1 LAGAGGIEAFY
12 AAGTANMK
20 SRIMYIEPGGGLAG
34 AGGRIGR
41 VQFSKTGKTLR
52 YGARSFQ
59 SLDGRGYKENYCDI
73 NSGERYWISGPRRD
87 GNDALYPMV
96 VEIDDDVREE
106 YWCQIRELPDFTE
119 TTSFRSPGKYSR
131 KKPRPELSVK
141 GGTKSGTNR
150 GGSGVMR
157 R

>member
-59 SLDGRGYKENYCDI
+59 SLDGRGYKE
-73 NSGERYWISGPRRD
+73 ISGPRRD